1 MCVSVTINQLIRQR
15 LTRRVKTLVYLVR
28 SVIWSRVKVVL
39 TCTLVGEWLPETR
52 DEFAKLVK
60 GNAEIKDPILRAL
73 MDIEQALEK
82 AWLNNRCLTCPIG
95 ELTALAAA
103 TRTFYQISKNAKDV
117 GRK

>member
-1 MCVSVTINQLIRQR
+1 MA
-15 LTRRVKTLVYLVR
+15 
-28 SVIWSRVKVVL
+28 
-39 TCTLVGEWLPETR
+39 EWLPDTR
-52 DEFAKLVK
+52 DDFAKLVK

-117 GRK
+117 GRS